1 MGKESTM
8 RCILAI
14 DQGTTGSTVLVVDVT
29 EPSEPVV
36 LGRSTVEFTQYY
48 PQTAWVEHDLEEIW
62 RSVVSAAKNA
72 IDQATSN
79 KPGFVTQS
87 IVALGITNQR
97 ETLCVFE
104 RGTGKPL
111 APAIVWQCKRSTN
124 IVARLKAQGLED
136 IVRRKTGLVLDP
148 YFSGTKITWLME
160 ENPAIAGM
168 LRTGRAVMGTIDTYL
183 ISRLTAGTSFVTEAS
198 NASRTL
204 CFDIHRGSWDDQLL
218 EMLKVPSRDVLPE
231 VRDSAGDFGKTKGL
245 GFLPDGIPITG
256 VLGDQQ
262 AALAGQACFA
272 KGEAK
277 CTYGTGAFLLANLGD
292 KPLASKAGM
301 LTTVAWSLKG
311 ARTYAFEGSAFIA
324 GAAVQFLRDQ
334 MNMIGRAADSESMA
348 EGDRAAPE
356 VYFVPA
362 LSGLGAPYWDPKA
375 SGAFFG
381 LTRGTRKSQMIRAVL
396 EGIAFQVA
404 DLTDAMARDLGTPLS
419 VLRVDGGAA
428 ANNLLM
434 QTQADFGRTTVDR
447 PLNLET
453 TAFGAALFAGLGVGV
468 YSDLSDLRSV
478 RKTER
483 LFAPQSSPD
492 EAMVQRYGWQ
502 RAIRAVQVFAGTDG
516 DFKE

>member
-1 MGKESTM
+1 M

-29 EPSEPVV
+29 EPSESVV
-36 LGRSTVEFTQYY
+36 LGRATVDFTQHY
-48 PQTAWVEHDLEEIW
+48 PNTGWVEHDLEEIW
-62 RSVVSAAKNA
+62 CSVVTASKRA
-72 IDQATSN
+72 IDQAESN
-79 KPGFVTQS
+79 RPGFTPRSV
-87 IVALGITNQR
+87 IALGITNQR

-111 APAIVWQCKRSTN
+111 ARAIVWQCKRSAA
-124 IVARLKAQGLED
+124 IVDRLKGQGVETT
-136 IVRRKTGLVLDP
+136 VRRKTGLVLDP
-148 YFSGTKITWLME
+148 YFSGTKMTWLME
-160 ENPAIAGM
+160 NDPTLADQ
-168 LRTGRAVMGTIDTYL
+168 LRNGRAVMGTIDTYL
-183 ISRLTAGTSFVTEAS
+183 IARLTGGQSFVTEAS

-204 CFDIHRGSWDDQLL
+204 CFDINHGAWDDELL
-218 EMLKVPSRDVLPE
+218 EMLKIPGRDVLPE
-231 VRDSAGDFGKTKGL
+231 VRDSAGDFGRTKGL

-292 KPLASKAGM
+292 KPLTSLAGM
-301 LTTVAWSLKG
+301 LTTVAWSLKNH
-311 ARTYAFEGSAFIA
+311 RTYAFEGSAFIA

-334 MNMIGRAADSESMA
+334 MNMIGRASESEGLA
-348 EGDRAAPE
+348 EGDIAAPE

-362 LSGLGAPYWDPKA
+362 LAGLGAPYWDPKA

-381 LTRGTRKSQMIRAVL
+381 LTRGTRKGQIIRAAL

-404 DLTDAMARDLGTPLS
+404 DLTDAMAHDLGAPLS

-434 QTQADFGRTTVDR
+434 QAQADFAQVTVDR

-453 TAFGAALFAGLGVGV
+453 TAFGAGLFAGLGVGV
-468 YSDLSDLRSV
+468 YSGLNDLRSV

-483 LFAPQSSPD
+483 SFAPKESMQ
-492 EAMVQRYGWQ
+492 MVKAQRAGWQ
-502 RAIRAVQVFAGTDG
+502 RAVRAVQVFADTAPR
-516 DFKE
+516 

>member
-1 MGKESTM
+1 M

-29 EPSEPVV
+29 ETSESVV
-36 LGRSTVEFTQYY
+36 LGRATVDFAQHY
-48 PQTAWVEHDLEEIW
+48 PQPGWVEHDLEEIW
-62 RSVVSAAKNA
+62 SSVVAAA
-72 IDQATSN
+72 TRALDQAKAV
-79 KPGFVTQS
+79 KPGFSQKN

-104 RGTGKPL
+104 RKTGKPL
-111 APAIVWQCKRSTN
+111 ARAIVWQCKRSAA
-124 IVARLKAQGLED
+124 IVGRLKEEGFETA
-136 IVRRKTGLVLDP
+136 VRRKTGLVLDP

-160 ENPAIAGM
+160 NHGALADQ
-168 LRTGRAVMGTIDTYL
+168 LRSGRAVMGTMDTYL
-183 ISRLTAGTSFVTEAS
+183 IARLTGGKAFVTEAS

-204 CFDIHRGSWDDQLL
+204 VFDIHKGEWDDELL
-218 EMLKVPSRDVLPE
+218 EVLKVPGRDSLPE
-231 VRDSAGDFGKTKGL
+231 VRDSAGEFGHTSGL

-262 AALAGQACFA
+262 AALAGQACFTR
-272 KGEAK
+272 GEAK

-292 KPLASKAGM
+292 TPLTSLAGM

-324 GAAVQFLRDQ
+324 GAAIHFLRDQ
-334 MNMIGRAADSESMA
+334 MHVIAQAADTEA
-348 EGDRAAPE
+348 LATGERGAPE

-362 LSGLGAPYWDPKA
+362 LAGLGAPHWDPKA

-381 LTRGTRKSQMIRAVL
+381 LTRGTRKGQMIRAVL

-404 DLTDAMARDLGTPLS
+404 DLTDAMARDLGGPLS
-419 VLRVDGGAA
+419 VMRVDGGAA
-428 ANNLLM
+428 ANNVLM
-434 QTQADFGRTTVDR
+434 QAQSDFARLTVDR

-468 YSDLSDLRSV
+468 YSGFSDLRSV

-483 LFAPQSSPD
+483 LFVP
-492 EAMVQRYGWQ
+492 EELLAMTKIQRAGWQ
-502 RAIRAVQVFAGTDG
+502 RAVRAVQVFADSRSVP
-516 DFKE
+516 